1 MKESYRKGIANHPG
15 PESCVIGRKVRH
27 EALTGVQAGWVL
39 SREIDPFQGAD
50 AVRQARKATAV
61 GVDNARP
68 HLPCVVGD
76 PRHAWKLYA
85 REPGDPSSAR
95 GLRSGGPEGERDER

>member
-1 MKESYRKGIANHPG
+1 MQESCRKGIANHPG
-15 PESCVIGRKVRH
+15 PESCVIGRKACH

-39 SREIDPFQGAD
+39 SREILLFQGAD
-50 AVRQARKATAV
+50 AVRRGGRQQRWMSLMQDPT
-61 GVDNARP
+61 
-68 HLPCVVGD
+68 PCVVGD

>member
-15 PESCVIGRKVRH
+15 PESCACGRKGVG

-39 SREIDPFQGAD
+39 SREMGLFQGAD
-50 AVRQARKATAV
+50 VVKPGGRQQDANQYREAAS
-61 GVDNARP
+61 
-68 HLPCVVGD
+68 PCAVGD

-85 REPGDPSSAR
+85 REPGDPVNGHGAVGR
-95 GLRSGGPEGERDER
+95 WSGGRTR